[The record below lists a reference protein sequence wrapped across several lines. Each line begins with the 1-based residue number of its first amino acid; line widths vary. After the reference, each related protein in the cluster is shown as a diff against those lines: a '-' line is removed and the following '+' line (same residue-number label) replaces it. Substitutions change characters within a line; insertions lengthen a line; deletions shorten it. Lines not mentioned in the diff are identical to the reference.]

1 MERFL
6 IKVITIM
13 FGFLRWALIHL
24 IIEPF
29 VRNNVERPGARLV
42 MRLLGLGDQGPDP
55 AQDMDVERGEGRG
68 EAPGLDV

>member
-6 IKVITIM
+6 IRMIKVV
-13 FGFLRWALIHL
+13 FGFLRWALLHL
-24 IIEPF
+24 IIGPF
-29 VRNNVERPGARLV
+29 VRNYVERPGVRLV

-55 AQDMDVERGEGRG
+55 AQDVDVERGEGHG